1 MVSRFDKA
9 MEHVFRWEG
18 GLVDNPNDPGGRT
31 NFGISFRWL
40 EEHGIDIDGDG
51 AVTPKDIDT
60 LTPERASSLY
70 ARFFWSPALDKIES
84 DAVAIYLFD
93 MMVNMGSDRAV
104 RIAQEACGAETDGR
118 LGRKTLEAINAVQSN
133 SLVDRMREIRSQFY
147 RRLAAKKPALAVFL
161 RGWLSRA
168 AA

>member
-1 MVSRFDKA
+1 
-9 MEHVFRWEG
+9 MEHVFRWEK
-18 GLVDNPNDPGGRT
+18 GLADNPNDPGGRT

-51 AVTPKDIDT
+51 AVTPKDIDA

-70 ARFFWSPALDKIES
+70 ARFFWSPALDKLR
-84 DAVAIYLFD
+84 DDVVAIYVFD
-93 MMVNMGSDRAV
+93 MGVNMGQDRAV
-104 RIAQEACGAETDGR
+104 RIAQEAAGVEQDGR
-118 LGRKTLEAINAVQSN
+118 LGPRTIAALNAVEAHA
-133 SLVDRMREIRSQFY
+133 LLERLREIRSQFY
-147 RRLAAKKPALAVFL
+147 RRLAARKPALAVFL